1 MTIGNIYDSGIDMET
16 AEQNPIIPSE
26 RIENRILFIRG
37 KKVMIDRDLALLYG
51 VPTKVS
57 NQAVRRNN
65 ARFPIDFM
73 FQLDECEYSNLRS
86 QFVTSSLRRGGVRW
100 PPFAFTEQGV
110 AMLSS
115 VLRSERAISVNIQIM
130 RTFTRLRELI
140 GQNEE
145 LKLKIEALESRYDQQ
160 FKVVF
165 DAIRRLLAED
175 EKPEKEISAL
185 GIKNN

>member
-1 MTIGNIYDSGIDMET
+1 
-16 AEQNPIIPSE
+16 
-26 RIENRILFIRG
+26 
-37 KKVMIDRDLALLYG
+37 
-51 VPTKVS
+51 
-57 NQAVRRNN
+57 
-65 ARFPIDFM
+65 
-73 FQLDECEYSNLRS
+73 LRS